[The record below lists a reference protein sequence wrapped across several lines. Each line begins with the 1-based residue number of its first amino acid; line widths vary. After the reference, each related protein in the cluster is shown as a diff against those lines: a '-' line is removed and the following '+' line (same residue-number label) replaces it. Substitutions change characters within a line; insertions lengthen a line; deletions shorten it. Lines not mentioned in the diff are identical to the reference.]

1 MKANE
6 IFSDFFEFCWIILN
20 FMTLEFKALSMSDWM
35 SQSESKDLCII
46 LHFFR
51 FVQIFPEVFRYIQI
65 YSDIFGYFAIFPHI
79 LRFIEILLDLSWY
92 IYLCWHKTRAKGK
105 FVQWFTL
112 EFFSLWTSQTLCNMT
127 INALWQSPCTGKGTT
142 SRKLCVR
149 VCEFTAFLDWQS
161 CYNGMFVPVIFDC
174 LWMSVRSLLSDSS
187 PFVPFCIPP
196 AAEIHSK

>member
-46 LHFFR
+46 LRFFR

-79 LRFIEILLDLSWY
+79 FRFIEILLDLSGY
-92 IYLCWHKTRAKGK
+92 IYLCWHKTRAKGN
-105 FVQWFTL
+105 FVQWITL
-112 EFFSLWTSQTLCNMT
+112 YLSTSELTIDHIYVSLGQFVGVL
-127 INALWQSPCTGKGTT
+127 LGK
-142 SRKLCVR
+142 
-149 VCEFTAFLDWQS
+149 
-161 CYNGMFVPVIFDC
+161 
-174 LWMSVRSLLSDSS
+174 
-187 PFVPFCIPP
+187 
-196 AAEIHSK
+196 